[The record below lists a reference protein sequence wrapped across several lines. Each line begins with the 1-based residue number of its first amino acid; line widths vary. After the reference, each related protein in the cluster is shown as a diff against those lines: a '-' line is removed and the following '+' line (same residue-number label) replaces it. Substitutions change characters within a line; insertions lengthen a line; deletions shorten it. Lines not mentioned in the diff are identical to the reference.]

1 MTTQHNPILEA
12 LALLPHEEQERILAD
27 ALSAVTVEEL
37 ERVLLQL
44 PLQEVSSN
52 TKARVAFRMGM
63 TPLGHTEFNG
73 GNARDWVLPSLAG
86 PLRLSLY
93 DLSRLA
99 SAIQVATT
107 NLASGKGDY
116 GSLYLLLAPAK
127 LEELAGNIRTIIQD
141 YTTHLRDAGRR
152 PRSNTSGRGRNN
164 APPAGDSRRA
174 RDVQR
179 PLPVSA
185 VPVPAGHEEDSCDES
200 EPAAS
205 TEQTERPSKT
215 ATASDDTT
223 SDEEVEGDEA
233 A

>member
-1 MTTQHNPILEA
+1 MTQHNPILEA

-27 ALSAVTVEEL
+27 ALSTATVEEL

-127 LEELAGNIRTIIQD
+127 LDELAANIRTIIQN

-174 RDVQR
+174 HDVQR
-179 PLPVSA
+179 PPLSA
-185 VPVPAGHEEDSCDES
+185 QALPVPASHEEDSEES
-200 EPAAS
+200 EPAVTA
-205 TEQTERPSKT
+205 EQAAHSSKT
-215 ATASDDTT
+215 ATASDDTA
-223 SDEEVEGDEA
+223 SDEEEGDEA